1 MATQKVSRDKLL
13 ERAVEEDAIPNEL
26 LTEEQAK
33 RRINREKKR
42 RERTRQQH
50 EKTASIAASE
60 KEWWAGNR
68 AALSSEELEAMQEQ
82 DAYIRDL
89 LFSMETVVD
98 APQSDPVLIE
108 IVEDLVK
115 ERGTV
120 HLGYTHKDPDI
131 PSDWS
136 TSQYWRDAALLEK
149 LENENKQTAQ
159 YVRYGLLD
167 GLPDWRAEQFLTGK
181 ARWAWQK
188 AATFLGYHIDHRDQ
202 VSYR

>member
-1 MATQKVSRDKLL
+1 MTTKASRDELL
-13 ERAVEEDAIPNEL
+13 AKAAQEDATPEES
-26 LTEEQAK
+26 LTPEQAK
-33 RRINREKKR
+33 RKRNREKKR
-42 RERTRQQH
+42 KQRDGERK
-50 EKTASIAASE
+50 EKAASTARDE
-60 KEWWAGNR
+60 REWWSGNC
-68 AALSSEELEAMQEQ
+68 AALSSEELEAMQQQ

-98 APQSDPVLIE
+98 VQQSDPVLIE

-159 YVRYGLLD
+159 YARYGLLD
-167 GLPDWRAEQFLTGK
+167 GLPDCRAEQFLTGK

-188 AATFLGYHIDHRDQ
+188 TANFLGYHIDHRDQ